1 MHSIDFLL
9 NFSPTMDWLRLKENT
24 EGKYGV
30 FLALKALC
38 PTSKFGNFFKI

>member
-30 FLALKALC
+30 FFSAKGLM
-38 PTSKFGNFFKI
+38 PYQEIWQIF